1 MDKQLLLLI
10 SLQELDILRKDR
22 IKEEEVGFEI
32 DNIKKMEEARSSI
45 VSQLKDHI
53 YRKYTRLTKR
63 YGSAVV
69 PVVNNICQ
77 GCYLLLPTQMISPD
91 QQNKSVI
98 TCPNCGRILYWID

>member
-32 DNIKKMEEARSSI
+32 DNIKKMEEARASI

-53 YRKYTRLTKR
+53 YRKYSRLTKR

-77 GCYLLLPTQMISPD
+77 GCYLLLPTQMISAD
-91 QQNKSVI
+91 QENKSVI